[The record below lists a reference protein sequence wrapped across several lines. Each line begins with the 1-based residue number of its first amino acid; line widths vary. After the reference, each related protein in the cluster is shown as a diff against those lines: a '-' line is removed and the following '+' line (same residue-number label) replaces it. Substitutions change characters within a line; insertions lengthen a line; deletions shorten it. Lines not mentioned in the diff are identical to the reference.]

1 VLCLAEV
8 GDYVDELADQ
18 GYLSTLK
25 LLPNQTPELEYK
37 IMEHHRE
44 HMYVCMCDIIYC
56 MIQYSRYIYH
66 VIQLTFNQMD

>member
-1 VLCLAEV
+1 MCIAEV
-8 GDYVDELADQ
+8 GDYIDELVDQ

-44 HMYVCMCDIIYC
+44 HMSV
-56 MIQYSRYIYH
+56 
-66 VIQLTFNQMD
+66 

>member
-1 VLCLAEV
+1 MVYLAEV

-44 HMYVCMCDIIYC
+44 HMYVYY
-56 MIQYSRYIYH
+56 MIQYNTQIFIMWSSPAY
-66 VIQLTFNQMD
+66 F